1 MRLVFKILIL
11 ALLITVVVMIT
22 SRAQTN
28 ITYKAATSYNSDST
42 VVRNQTALM
51 KSLYTNIGAM
61 YYNRIT
67 NKWRVWQD
75 TAWYD
80 LVNVSGVFPRYG
92 SNTQIPFM
100 NNNGN
105 FSYSPSFIRDTVNN
119 NYYAVSGLTITN
131 TGTKNNNFLTGQT
144 IALTGT
150 GNIRWLNAHG
160 EALTVAASSTGV
172 IHNAY
177 IYGSG
182 NSITNSSTFGLFSPT
197 IGPGVTQSTITLN
210 GSATAASNAMGL
222 YSCRTCTAVNANVS
236 FGIGYRANITN
247 WGTFAGGYATT
258 YNGATHTGTVQPTT
272 SSGLHAFNWSANSTT
287 SVVNEGARGAY
298 SAILGGVNGDAS
310 GIGSVVLGGMD
321 LKNPYDST
329 VMVPRFN
336 IKSTPTLNNAA
347 TRLLA
352 QNSTTGNIEYR
363 DASSLGAS
371 LTSTEIAYGSAGNT
385 ITSEPALNYNATSNI
400 LTVTNVTSSF
410 VNNSGTMYAADIGIR
425 PTVNTTAYTALTTQG
440 VAQTDPLQGQFTV
453 RSASG
458 NNSLGSDNGVDMFV
472 LAGSG
477 VVNGN
482 GGNLTI
488 RSGARAGVG
497 TAGNIT
503 LDRNSG
509 HLIILNIPTSS
520 AGLPSGAVWSN
531 AGVLTIVP

>member
-1 MRLVFKILIL
+1 MKLVLRILLLIL
-11 ALLITVVVMIT
+11 LFVVLHNIVK
-22 SRAQTN
+22 AQTN
-28 ITYKAATSYNSDST
+28 ITYKAATSYNSDSST
-42 VVRNQTALM
+42 VRTNTTTYAG
-51 KSLYTNIGAM
+51 LYGNIGAM
-61 YYNRIT
+61 YYNRQS
-67 NKWRVWQD
+67 NKWRVFQAG
-75 TAWYD
+75 AWYD

-100 NNNGN
+100 NSSGN
-105 FSYSPSFIRDTVNN
+105 FSYSPTFIRDTVNN
-119 NYYAVSGLTITN
+119 NYYAVSGLTNTN
-131 TGTKNNNFLTGQT
+131 TGTKNNNFITGVT
-144 IALTGT
+144 TSLLGT
-150 GNIRWLNAHG
+150 GNIRWLNSHG
-160 EALTVAASSTGV
+160 ESLTTNASSTGV

-177 IYGSG
+177 NYGVS
-182 NSITNSSTFGLFSPT
+182 NSITNSSTLGLFSPVM
-197 IGPGVTQSTITLN
+197 GPGVTQSSITLN
-210 GSATAASNAMGL
+210 GSATSSSNAQAL
-222 YSCRTCTAVNANVS
+222 LACRQCTSTNANVS
-236 FGIGYRANITN
+236 LGIGYRSNLTN

-258 YNGATHTGTVQPTT
+258 YTGNTHTGTVQQTT
-272 SSGLHAFNWSANSTT
+272 ASGLHAFNWSANSTT
-287 SVVNEGARGAY
+287 SVLNEGARGNY

-310 GIGSVVLGGMD
+310 GAGSIVLGGMD

-329 VMVPRFN
+329 VMVSNLN
-336 IKSTPTLNNAA
+336 IRRTPTLNNAA
-347 TRLLA
+347 TRLLS
-352 QNSTTGNIEYR
+352 QNTTTGQIEYR

-410 VNNSGTMYAADIGIR
+410 INNSGTIYAADIGIR

-440 VAQTDPLQGQFTV
+440 VAQVDPLQGQFTI

-482 GGNLTI
+482 GADLTI
-488 RSGARAGVG
+488 RSGAGAGAG
-497 TAGNIT
+497 TPGNIT

-520 AGLPSGAVWSN
+520 VGLPSGAVWSN